1 MAKRVMFALLL
12 CFSISLFAVTSGIV
26 FASSDNW
33 SEVVRFTDAGIIFE
47 TEPFTCDHVEWRI
60 RWEYVPE
67 PEVPDE
73 HLSLHVYVYAQEYPG
88 TWFESIRKN
97 GTEET
102 NGTLYINDK
111 NGTFHLAIISAV
123 QNYTIIVEQD
133 LESIPEFPSWIIL
146 PLFLVAT
153 SLAITV
159 RKRLLRPISQLQ

>member
-1 MAKRVMFALLL
+1 MMKRAALALLL
-12 CFSISLFAVTSGIV
+12 CFPISLFTVTSAIV
-26 FASSDNW
+26 SASSGNW
-33 SEVVRFTDAGIIFE
+33 VEVTRFPDEGTGFQ
-47 TEPFTCDHVEWRI
+47 TEPFTVDHVEWRI

-102 NGTLYINDK
+102 NGTLYIQDR
-111 NGTFHLAIISAV
+111 NGTFFLVIIKAV

-133 LESIPEFPSWIIL
+133 LESIPEFPSWTIL
-146 PLFLVAT
+146 PLFLIAT
-153 SLAITV
+153 FFALAV
-159 RKRLLRPISQLQ
+159 RKRLFRPIS